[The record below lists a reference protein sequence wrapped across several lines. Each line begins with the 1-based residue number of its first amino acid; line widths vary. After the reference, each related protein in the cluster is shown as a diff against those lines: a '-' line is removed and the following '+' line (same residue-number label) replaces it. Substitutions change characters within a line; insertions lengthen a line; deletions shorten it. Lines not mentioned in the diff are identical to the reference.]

1 MGRYSD
7 PRIQRLKGRL
17 AVAGLGL
24 LSRLPRSVAGSLA
37 ELVGGVASTMPLPA
51 TRVTRTNLSL
61 CFPELSSGDLR
72 RLTRQSLV
80 EAMKAG
86 IEMAI
91 CWRRPEQAAE
101 WVKRVAGEREAFDQT
116 IAEGRPVVLLA
127 PHMGSWEAGNF
138 WFGRRYNFHVLF
150 KPSPLP
156 AVDDLVARA
165 RRHFGTTTYPATA
178 RGLAGLVK
186 ALRNGGMTA
195 ILPDQVP
202 ARDAGRFAPFF
213 GRPAWTGT
221 LASKL
226 IQRSGA
232 RAFVVFARW
241 IPGPGLEIVLRDPHP
256 DLYSDDLDVSLS
268 GLNFS
273 IESAIREEPTL
284 YLWSYRRFRR
294 RPEGTP
300 SVYA

>member
-1 MGRYSD
+1 MGRNTG
-7 PRIQRLKGRL
+7 PRAQKIKGRL

-24 LSRLPRSVAGSLA
+24 LSRIPTRLADGLA
-37 ELVGGVASTMPLPA
+37 ELVGGVVSVLPFPA
-51 TRVTRTNLSL
+51 TRIVRTNLSL
-61 CFPELSSGDLR
+61 CFPELPPKELR
-72 RLTRQSLV
+72 RLTRRSLV
-80 EAMKAG
+80 ESVITGVEIAA
-86 IEMAI
+86 
-91 CWRRPEQAAE
+91 CWFRPDRALTRIRRIT
-101 WVKRVAGEREAFDQT
+101 GERAAFDQA

-127 PHMGSWEAGNF
+127 PHLGCWEAGNF
-138 WFGRRYNFHVLF
+138 WFGQHYDFHALF

-156 AVDDLVARA
+156 AVDELVARA
-165 RRHFGTTTYPATA
+165 RQRFGTTMYPATP

-186 ALRNGGMTA
+186 ALRGGGVTA

-232 RAFVVFARW
+232 RAFVVFARRV
-241 IPGPGLEIVLRDPHP
+241 PGIGLEIVLRHPDP
-256 DLYSDDLDVSLS
+256 DLYEDDLDTSLS
-268 GLNFS
+268 GLNRS
-273 IESAIREEPTL
+273 IEAAIREEPAQ
-284 YLWSYRRFRR
+284 YLWSYKRFRR
-294 RPEGTP
+294 RPEGQP